1 MVSKLEDLFQT
12 LYNYFFESP
21 KRYLEFT
28 KLVEVMETKGAKILK
43 NIKTCW
49 RSMLF
54 FARCVMAKYKIL
66 LMKMTFDAPI
76 ND

>member
-1 MVSKLEDLFQT
+1 
-12 LYNYFFESP
+12 
-21 KRYLEFT
+21 
-28 KLVEVMETKGAKILK
+28 METKGVKILK

-49 RSMLF
+49 IFMLF
-54 FARCVMAKYKIL
+54 FARCVMVEYKIL